1 MLCVTIENLSSSLS
15 SEARTFLLNEDETAK
30 KAFIENLKDI
40 RGVFN
45 GNVTKNEATT
55 RNFINP
61 FIIKAVSRL
70 QTIYP
75 TMFLAVEQAFSGSR
89 GFGNLDYAVFFS
101 TFAILVT
108 EAKQYAIMAGLTQN
122 LVQLHTASEVSKF
135 CCLILEFVYSVQL
148 CSSNLI
154 LSLLRNLSVSMMT
167 VLSCL
172 QFMELWQLEGH
183 GYLFVGKA
191 HQKIPL

>member
-40 RGVFN
+40 RDVFN
-45 GNVTKNEATT
+45 GNVTINEATS

-61 FIIKAVSRL
+61 FIIKAVTRL
-70 QTIYP
+70 QPTYP
-75 TMFLAVEQAFSGSR
+75 NMFLAVERAFSGSR

-135 CCLILEFVYSVQL
+135 AALSLSLF
-148 CSSNLI
+148 I
-154 LSLLRNLSVSMMT
+154 LS
-167 VLSCL
+167 SCVFL
-172 QFMELWQLEGH
+172 T
-183 GYLFVGKA
+183 
-191 HQKIPL
+191 